1 MARIAVVTDS
11 TAYLSP
17 EMVAA
22 YDVRIIPLKVH
33 WKTETYLD
41 GVTLTP
47 ADFYARLDSDSE
59 IPSTSQPSLAD
70 FQGIFEQ
77 LAPDHDGIIVP
88 LISSGLSGTVDSAR
102 MAAAQFSALPVEVLD
117 TRSASAGLALVVLA
131 AARAAQA
138 GASMKEVL
146 RTAGE
151 VARSL
156 GVYFM
161 VDTLKYLHRGGRIG
175 AASRYLGSALNIKPI
190 LFMNEQG
197 KIDALERVRTRKKA
211 LDRLVELASEKAGAE
226 PAHIGVMHA
235 NAPEGAQ
242 YLLEQLKSRIICQES
257 YTFELSPVIGA
268 HVGPGTVGVAL
279 YRQGDVG

>member
-1 MARIAVVTDS
+1 MSRIAVVTDS

-17 EMVAA
+17 QLIAA
-22 YDVRIIPLKVH
+22 YAIQVIPLKIH
-33 WKTETYLD
+33 WKSETYLD
-41 GVTLTP
+41 GMTMMP
-47 ADFYARLDSDSE
+47 AEFYTRLDSDADT
-59 IPSTSQPSLAD
+59 PTTSQPSIAD
-70 FQGIFEQ
+70 FLEIFEQ

-102 MAAAQFSALPVEVLD
+102 AAAAQFSALPVEVLD
-117 TRSASAGLALVVLA
+117 TRSASAGSALVALA

-138 GASMKEVL
+138 GASLEEVV
-146 RTAGE
+146 RTVGA
-151 VARSL
+151 VSRSL

-175 AASRYLGSALNIKPI
+175 AASRYLGSALNVKPI

-197 KIDALERVRTRKKA
+197 RIDALERVRTRHKA
-211 LDRLVELASEKAGAE
+211 LDRLVELSSEKAGAE
-226 PAHIGVMHA
+226 PAHVGVMHA

-242 YLLEQLKSRIICQES
+242 FVLEQLKSRIICTES

-279 YRQGDVG
+279 YRERESI